1 MAQAVGDH
9 VVVVLLI
16 VQGLS
21 EVLDPDIA
29 LVDQRLV
36 ELLFLDAYLLRY
48 QMLSIKWILYF
59 GPGILLEL
67 PLPDQLIKQPHI
79 LP

>member
-1 MAQAVGDH
+1 MVQAVGDH

-21 EVLDPDIA
+21 EVLDADIA

-48 QMLSIKWILYF
+48 QMLNIKWILYF